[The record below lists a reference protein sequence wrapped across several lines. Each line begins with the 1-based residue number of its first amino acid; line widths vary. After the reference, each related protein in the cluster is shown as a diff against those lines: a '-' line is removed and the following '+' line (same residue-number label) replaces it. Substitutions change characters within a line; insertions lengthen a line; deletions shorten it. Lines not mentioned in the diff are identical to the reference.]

1 MIIGPPP
8 KFHETRDILRRWW
21 WALGAVLVSAAHIL
35 PATVPVLSARTLDAS
50 IWSGL
55 GENLRETAG
64 WQPLVDEVA
73 AAYRSVPGQ
82 ARARA
87 GIFTSNYGE
96 AGAVDRYG
104 PSRGLPHA
112 WSGHN
117 GYGLWGPPPAGVAP
131 VVVVWE
137 DGAPSAYFFGRTLF
151 RRLVG
156 PVSNEETQ
164 RTAVFRCTGVI
175 GGWHA
180 AWLKLRHLSS

>member
-1 MIIGPPP
+1 V
-8 KFHETRDILRRWW
+8 D
-21 WALGAVLVSAAHIL
+21 
-35 PATVPVLSARTLDAS
+35 
-50 IWSGL
+50 SGI
-55 GENLRETAG
+55 LRETAG

-112 WSGHN
+112 WSGQN

-131 VVVVWE
+131 VVVVWVVVVWE